1 MKQFK
6 FFQKKQER
14 VFSDWMDMMD
24 DYHLGGI
31 QPPTRMEAFDLNVI
45 DTVVFGRIPSYTI
58 AIERDNYTPS
68 LTLTGTIHDLLNGIF
83 GIPWCFTSIRIQR
96 EHHTEDV
103 IEINYN
109 NVGLMNQRGMIFG
122 PNDQIVIR
130 YKLG

>member
-1 MKQFK
+1 MRDFK
-6 FFQKKQER
+6 FFQRKER
-14 VFSDWMDMMD
+14 VFTDYMDAMD
-24 DYHLGGI
+24 DYFLGGI

-45 DTVVFGRIPSYTI
+45 DAAVFGRIPSYTI
-58 AIERDNYTPS
+58 AIERDNYIPS
-68 LTLTGTIHDLLNGIF
+68 STVTGTIHDLLNGRF
-83 GIPWCFTSIRIQR
+83 SIPWCFTSIRIQR
-96 EHHTEDV
+96 EHSTEDV

>member
-1 MKQFK
+1 MKDFK
-6 FFQKKQER
+6 FFQRKER
-14 VFSDWMDMMD
+14 VFTDYMDAMD
-24 DYHLGGI
+24 DYFLGGI

-45 DTVVFGRIPSYTI
+45 DAAGR
-58 AIERDNYTPS
+58 
-68 LTLTGTIHDLLNGIF
+68 F

-96 EHHTEDV
+96 EHSTEDV

>member
-1 MKQFK
+1 MKEFK
-6 FFQKKQER
+6 FFQKER
-14 VFSDWMDMMD
+14 VFSDWMDIMD
-24 DYHLGGI
+24 DYFLGCI
-31 QPPTRMEAFDLNVI
+31 QPPPPTRIDAFDFNVI
-45 DTVVFGRIPSYTI
+45 DVVVFGRIPSYTI
-58 AIERDNYTPS
+58 AIERDNYLPS
-68 LTLTGTIHDLLNGIF
+68 STLTGTIHDLLSGRF

-109 NVGLMNQRGMIFG
+109 NVGWMNQRGMIFG